1 MMKLKGFRSLPP
13 LTPYAP
19 SWDFAIGTSI
29 CDDIDI
35 KSFSKFLLRKEREV
49 KKLPLSLHDGK
60 YTDGYTGL
68 GKNSTTSRW
77 KIFNL
82 LTWDY
87 PEVKKL
93 KTNIIRNII
102 EYNTKCGNETPDE
115 LYGYCWYNVLRYRQ
129 KIKPHQHGSHPRTYL
144 SGHFNVQVDNTSTC
158 YLSPINQINDPLVID
173 IKNKAGELTL
183 FPSYIFHY
191 TTRHYSFK
199 PRITIAF
206 DINSIP
212 FGFGTSHSIRL

>member
-1 MMKLKGFRSLPP
+1 MMKFKGFRSLPP

-19 SWDFAIGTSI
+19 SWDFTIGTSS

-49 KKLPLSLHDGK
+49 KKLPFSLHDGK
-60 YTDGYTGL
+60 YSDGYTGL

-102 EYNTKCGNETPDE
+102 EYNTKCGNQTPDE

-129 KIKPHQHGSHPRTYL
+129 KIKPHQHGAHPRTYL

-158 YLSPINQINDPLVID
+158 YLGIINQINDPDVID
-173 IKNKAGELTL
+173 IKNEAGCMTI
-183 FPSYIFHY
+183 FPSYINHY
-191 TTRHYSFK
+191 TTPHSSFR

-206 DINSIP
+206 DISP
-212 FGFGTSHSIRL
+212 FKLTDHSIKL